1 MATTLAPF
9 QPGLA
14 TGNASSNALTTTGNA
29 NSNGGGALATFTPGI
44 DMNQQAG
51 GNGANGFNGGNNF
64 GTGPL
69 AGVQQMLQQPS
80 VKKAMPIVL
89 MGLAVLL
96 FALLYF
102 WINMPSYRPLMV
114 NMSEA
119 DQQTAM
125 EALKASEF
133 KPVMDPASGQI
144 TVPSNKYHEAR
155 IFLASKGIPKTGNL
169 GMDSLKDQSAMT
181 TSQFMEQ
188 VRYTSAMEQELARTI
203 MQIDSIQQARV
214 HLAMPKQSVFVRDR
228 TPPKASV
235 VITPYAGR
243 SVSQNQ
249 VQALVH
255 LVASSVPLMTPEN
268 VAVVDNQGK
277 LITDSST
284 AASLGQT
291 SAQSQHKQRMEDVYR
306 QRVMQILSPIVGD
319 NNVRSQV
326 NMAMDF
332 TQTEV
337 TTEDFDTRDKGPK
350 TRSEAISED
359 KNSAQEAAGIPGTL
373 SNTPPPAP
381 SATTNSSAA
390 TSAGAGGGTNS
401 TTARSTRNFELDR
414 SVRHVKSATGT
425 IDRLSVAVLINERAP
440 TPGAKDDKGVPG
452 PSTPNPYTEE
462 EITRMQ
468 ELVRGVVGFDEK
480 RGDVVTVVQAK
491 FEPEVVYDLSIP
503 WYKDESLQT
512 YIKSGLLGIVFLAF
526 LMMVIRPAVLRMLGL
541 LKTPEELAA
550 EAAAAEAAAVAAK
563 VALADGELSAE
574 DMSAIQLGEG
584 ETLEDIK
591 AKLKPKKSSIS
602 MEMLDTANTYDD
614 KVALVRMIVAEDTSR
629 VASVLKKMIR
639 IS

>member
-1 MATTLAPF
+1 MATTTLAPF

-14 TGNASSNALTTTGNA
+14 SGGSSSTALATTGAAGSNA
-29 NSNGGGALATFTPGI
+29 GGALATFTPGMDI
-44 DMNQQAG
+44 NTSSGMG
-51 GNGANGFNGGNNF
+51 GAS
-64 GTGPL
+64 GPL
-69 AGVQQMLQQPS
+69 ASIQQLMQQPS
-80 VKKAMPIVL
+80 IKKAMPLIL

-96 FALLYF
+96 FGIIYIL
-102 WINMPSYRPLMV
+102 INMPSYRPLMV

-119 DQQTAM
+119 EQQTAM
-125 EALKASEF
+125 EALRTSEF
-133 KPVMDPASGQI
+133 KPVLDPATGQI
-144 TVPSNKYHEAR
+144 TVPANKYHEAR
-155 IFLASKGIPKTGNL
+155 IFLASKGIPKTGHM

-235 VITPYAGR
+235 IITPHAGR

-277 LITDSST
+277 LITESST
-284 AASLGQT
+284 AATLGLT
-291 SAQSQHKQRMEDVYR
+291 SAQSTHKQKMEDLYR
-306 QRVMQILSPIVGD
+306 VRVTQILAPIVGD

-326 NMAMDF
+326 NMSLDF

-337 TTEDFDTRDKGPK
+337 TTEDFDTREKGPK
-350 TRSEAISED
+350 TRSEALSED
-359 KNSAQEAAGIPGTL
+359 KNSAMEAAGIPGTL

-381 SATTNSSAA
+381 SATTNSAAA
-390 TSAGAGGGTNS
+390 TPAGAGGGASN
-401 TTARSTRNFELDR
+401 TTARSTRNYELDR
-414 SVRHVKSATGT
+414 SVRHVKNATGT
-425 IDRLSVAVLINERAP
+425 MQRLSVAVLINERAP
-440 TPGAKDDKGVPG
+440 TTTKNEKGEVTD
-452 PSTPNPYTEE
+452 SKPNPYTEE

-468 ELVRGVVGFDEK
+468 DLVRGVVGFDEK
-480 RGDVVTVVQAK
+480 RGDVVAVVQAK
-491 FEPEVVYDLSIP
+491 FEPEAVYDLSIP
-503 WYKDESLQT
+503 WYKDETMQT
-512 YIKSGLLGIVFLAF
+512 YIKSGLLGLMFLAF

-541 LKTPEELAA
+541 LKTPAELEA
-550 EAAAAEAAAVAAK
+550 EALAVEEAAK
-563 VALADGELSAE
+563 KQLMADGELSPE
-574 DMSAIQLGEG
+574 DMNAIQLGEG
-584 ETLEDIK
+584 ETLEEIK

-629 VASVLKKMIR
+629 VASVLKKMIKE
-639 IS
+639 S

>member
-1 MATTLAPF
+1 MATTVAPF

-14 TGNASSNALTTTGNA
+14 SAGSSSTALATTGGGNA
-29 NSNGGGALATFTPGI
+29 NAGGALATFTPGMDI
-44 DMNQQAG
+44 HGSQGHG
-51 GNGANGFNGGNNF
+51 GPSSS
-64 GTGPL
+64 GPL
-69 AGVQQMLQQPS
+69 ANVQQMMQQPG
-80 VKKAMPIVL
+80 VKKAMPLIL

-96 FALLYF
+96 FAILYA

-144 TVPSNKYHEAR
+144 TVPSNKYHDAR

-169 GMDSLKDQSAMT
+169 GMESLKDQSAMT

-203 MQIDSIQQARV
+203 MQIDTIQQARV

-243 SVSQNQ
+243 SVSPNQ

-284 AASLGQT
+284 AAALGLT
-291 SAQSQHKQRMEDVYR
+291 SAQSTHKQKMEDVYR
-306 QRVMQILSPIVGD
+306 QRVMQILAPIVGD

-337 TTEDFDTRDKGPK
+337 TTEDFDTREKGPK
-350 TRSEAISED
+350 TRSEAVSED
-359 KNSAQEAAGIPGTL
+359 KNSAMEASGVPGTL

-390 TSAGAGGGTNS
+390 TTAGAGGGSNS
-401 TTARSTRNFELDR
+401 TTARSTRNYELDR
-414 SVRHVKSATGT
+414 SVRHVKNATGT
-425 IDRLSVAVLINERAP
+425 VDRLSVAVLINERAP
-440 TPGAKDDKGVPG
+440 TVTKNEKGEVTD
-452 PSTPNPYTEE
+452 SKPNPYTEE

-468 ELVRGVVGFDEK
+468 DLVRGVVGFDEK

-491 FEPEVVYDLSIP
+491 FEPEAVYDLSIP

-512 YIKSGLLGIVFLAF
+512 YIKSGLLGVVFLAF

-541 LKTPEELAA
+541 LKTPAELEA
-550 EAAAAEAAAVAAK
+550 EAAAA
-563 VALADGELSAE
+563 ALAAEKIALGDGELSPE
-574 DMSAIQLGEG
+574 DMNAIQLGEG
-584 ETLEDIK
+584 ETLEEIK

-629 VASVLKKMIR
+629 VASVLKKMIKVA
-639 IS
+639 

>member
-1 MATTLAPF
+1 MATTTLAPF

-14 TGNASSNALTTTGNA
+14 SGGSSSTALATTGGAGSNA
-29 NSNGGGALATFTPGI
+29 GGALATFTPGMDI
-44 DMNQQAG
+44 NTSSGMG
-51 GNGANGFNGGNNF
+51 GAS
-64 GTGPL
+64 GPL
-69 AGVQQMLQQPS
+69 ASIQQLMQQPS
-80 VKKAMPIVL
+80 VKRAMPLIL

-96 FALLYF
+96 FGIIYIL
-102 WINMPSYRPLMV
+102 INMPSYRPLMIT
-114 NMSEA
+114 MSEA

-125 EALKASEF
+125 EALRTSEF
-133 KPVMDPASGQI
+133 KPVMDPATGQI

-169 GMDSLKDQSAMT
+169 GMESLKDQSAMT

-235 VITPYAGR
+235 IITPHAGR

-277 LITDSST
+277 LITESST
-284 AASLGQT
+284 AATLGLT
-291 SAQSQHKQRMEDVYR
+291 SAQSTHKQKMEELYR
-306 QRVMQILSPIVGD
+306 LRVTQILAPIVGD

-326 NMAMDF
+326 NMSLDF

-350 TRSEAISED
+350 TRSEALSED
-359 KNSAQEAAGIPGTL
+359 KNSAMEAAGIPGTL

-381 SATTNSSAA
+381 SATTDSAA
-390 TSAGAGGGTNS
+390 STPAGTGGGASN
-401 TTARSTRNFELDR
+401 TTARSTRNYELDR
-414 SVRHVKSATGT
+414 SVRHVKNATGT
-425 IDRLSVAVLINERAP
+425 LDRLSVAVLINERAP
-440 TPGAKDDKGVPG
+440 TPGAKDDKGVAG

-468 ELVRGVVGFDEK
+468 NLVRGVVGFDEK

-491 FEPEVVYDLSIP
+491 FEPEAVYDLSIP
-503 WYKDESLQT
+503 WYKDETMQT
-512 YIKSGLLGIVFLAF
+512 YIKSGLLGLMFLAF
-526 LMMVIRPAVLRMLGL
+526 LMLVIRPAVLRMLGL
-541 LKTPEELAA
+541 LKTPAELEA
-550 EAAAAEAAAVAAK
+550 EALALEEATK
-563 VALADGELSAE
+563 KQLLADGELSPE
-574 DMSAIQLGEG
+574 DMNAIQLGEG
-584 ETLEDIK
+584 ETLEEIK

-629 VASVLKKMIR
+629 VASVLKKMIKEA
-639 IS
+639 

>member
-14 TGNASSNALTTTGNA
+14 SAGTGSTALATTGGGNTA
-29 NSNGGGALATFTPGI
+29 SGGALATFTPGMDI
-44 DMNQQAG
+44 NSNSGFSG
-51 GNGANGFNGGNNF
+51 GGS
-64 GTGPL
+64 GPL
-69 AGVQQMLQQPS
+69 ASVQQFLQQPS
-80 VKKAMPIVL
+80 IKKAMPLIL

-96 FALLYF
+96 FGIIYVL
-102 WINMPSYRPLMV
+102 INMPTYRPLMV

-125 EALKASEF
+125 EALRTSEF
-133 KPVMDPASGQI
+133 KPVLDPASGQI
-144 TVPSNKYHEAR
+144 TVPANKYHEAR

-169 GMDSLKDQSAMT
+169 GMESLKDQSAMT

-203 MQIDSIQQARV
+203 MQIDSIQHARV

-228 TPPKASV
+228 TPPKASI
-235 VITPYAGR
+235 VITPHSGR
-243 SVSQNQ
+243 SVSANQ

-277 LITDSST
+277 LITDSSS
-284 AASLGQT
+284 AAILGLT
-291 SAQSQHKQRMEDVYR
+291 SAESQHKQKIEDLYR

-326 NMAMDF
+326 NMALDF

-350 TRSEAISED
+350 TRSEAVSED
-359 KNSAQEAAGIPGTL
+359 NNSAMEAAGIPGTL

-390 TSAGAGGGTNS
+390 TSAGAGGGSNS
-401 TTARSTRNFELDR
+401 KTARSTRNFELDR

-425 IDRLSVAVLINERAP
+425 VERLSVAVLINERAP
-440 TPGAKDDKGVPG
+440 TTTKDEKGQVTD
-452 PSTPNPYTEE
+452 SKPNPYTED

-468 ELVRGVVGFDEK
+468 NLVRGVVGYDEK

-491 FEPEVVYDLSIP
+491 FEPEAVYDLSIP

-512 YIKSGLLGIVFLAF
+512 YIKSGLLGLMFLAF
-526 LMMVIRPAVLRMLGL
+526 LLLVIRPAVLRMLGL
-541 LKTPEELAA
+541 LKTPAELEAEAVAAALAA
-550 EAAAAEAAAVAAK
+550 EK
-563 VALADGELSAE
+563 VAMGDGELSPE
-574 DMSAIQLGEG
+574 DMNAIQLGEG
-584 ETLEDIK
+584 ETLEEIK

-629 VASVLKKMIR
+629 VASVLKKMIK
-639 IS
+639 IA

>member
-1 MATTLAPF
+1 MATTTASFTPA
-9 QPGLA
+9 LA
-14 TGNASSNALTTTGNA
+14 TGGSNSTALATTGGAGSNAS
-29 NSNGGGALATFTPGI
+29 GALATFTPGM
-44 DMNQQAG
+44 DVQQS
-51 GNGANGFNGGNNF
+51 NGNNYS
-64 GTGPL
+64 GGASGGPL
-69 AGVQQMLQQPS
+69 ASVQQMMQQPA
-80 VKKAMPIVL
+80 VKKAMPLIL
-89 MGLAVLL
+89 MGFAVLL
-96 FALLYF
+96 FALLYV

-169 GMDSLKDQSAMT
+169 GMESLKDQSAMT

-203 MQIDSIQQARV
+203 MQIDTIQQARV

-243 SVSQNQ
+243 SVSPNQ

-255 LVASSVPLMTPEN
+255 LVASSVPLMTPDN

-277 LITDSST
+277 LITDSSN
-284 AASLGQT
+284 AAALGLT
-291 SAQSQHKQRMEDVYR
+291 SAQSQHKQKMEDVYR

-326 NMAMDF
+326 NMALDF

-337 TTEDFDTRDKGPK
+337 TTEDFDTREKGPK

-359 KNSAQEAAGIPGTL
+359 KSGAAEAAGIPGTL

-390 TSAGAGGGTNS
+390 TTAGAGGTTNS
-401 TTARSTRNFELDR
+401 TTARSTRNYEIDR
-414 SVRHVKSATGT
+414 SVRHVKNATGT
-425 IDRLSVAVLINERAP
+425 VERLRVAVLINERAP
-440 TPGAKDDKGVPG
+440 TVTKNDKGEVTD
-452 PSTPNPYTEE
+452 SKPNPYSDE

-468 ELVRGVVGFDEK
+468 DLVRGVVGYDEK

-491 FEPEVVYDLSIP
+491 FEPEAVYDLSIP

-512 YIKSGLLGIVFLAF
+512 YIKSGLLGVVFLAF

-541 LKTPEELAA
+541 LKTPAELEA
-550 EAAAAEAAAVAAK
+550 EAAAAEAAAAAAK

-629 VASVLKKMIR
+629 VASVLKKMIKVA
-639 IS
+639 

>member
-1 MATTLAPF
+1 MATTTAPF
-9 QPGLA
+9 TPALA
-14 TGNASSNALTTTGNA
+14 TGGSNSTALATTGGNCSNA
-29 NSNGGGALATFTPGI
+29 GGALATFTPGM
-44 DMNQQAG
+44 DVQQA
-51 GNGANGFNGGNNF
+51 NGNNAYP
-64 GTGPL
+64 GGAGGGGPL
-69 AGVQQMLQQPS
+69 ASVQQMLQQPS
-80 VKKAMPIVL
+80 VKKAMPLIL

-96 FALLYF
+96 FAILYV
-102 WINMPSYRPLMV
+102 WINMPTYRPLMI

-125 EALKASEF
+125 EALKTSEF
-133 KPVMDPASGQI
+133 KPVMDPATGQI

-155 IFLASKGIPKTGNL
+155 IFLASKGIPKTGNT
-169 GMDSLKDQSAMT
+169 GIDSLKDQSAMT

-188 VRYTSAMEQELARTI
+188 VRYTAAMEQELARTI

-235 VITPYAGR
+235 IITPYAGR

-277 LITDSST
+277 LITDSSN
-284 AASLGQT
+284 AAALGLT
-291 SAQSQHKQRMEDVYR
+291 SAQSTHKQKMEDVYR

-326 NMAMDF
+326 NMALDF

-337 TTEDFDTRDKGPK
+337 TTEDFDTREKGPK
-350 TRSEAISED
+350 TRSEALSED
-359 KNSAQEAAGIPGTL
+359 KNGAAEAAGIPGTL

-390 TSAGAGGGTNS
+390 TSAGSGGTTTS
-401 TTARSTRNFELDR
+401 TTARSTRNYELDR
-414 SVRHVKSATGT
+414 SVRHVKNATGT
-425 IDRLSVAVLINERAP
+425 MERLSVAVLINERAP
-440 TPGAKDDKGVPG
+440 TVTKNDKGEVTE
-452 PSTPNPYTEE
+452 SKPNPYTEE

-468 ELVRGVVGFDEK
+468 DLVRGVVGYDEK

-491 FEPEVVYDLSIP
+491 FEPEPVYDLSIP

-512 YIKSGLLGIVFLAF
+512 YIKSGLLGVVFIAF

-541 LKTPEELAA
+541 IKTPAELEA
-550 EAAAAEAAAVAAK
+550 EAAAAAAAAEK
-563 VALADGELSAE
+563 IALADGELSPE
-574 DMSAIQLGEG
+574 DMNAIQLGEG

-602 MEMLDTANTYDD
+602 MEMLDTANSYDD

-629 VASVLKKMIR
+629 VASVLKKMIKQA
-639 IS
+639 

>member
-1 MATTLAPF
+1 MATTTLAPF

-14 TGNASSNALTTTGNA
+14 SGGSSSTALATSGGAGSNA
-29 NSNGGGALATFTPGI
+29 GGALATFTPGMDI
-44 DMNQQAG
+44 NTSSGMG
-51 GNGANGFNGGNNF
+51 GAS
-64 GTGPL
+64 GPL
-69 AGVQQMLQQPS
+69 ASIQQLMQQPS
-80 VKKAMPIVL
+80 VKKAMPLIL

-96 FALLYF
+96 FGIIYIL
-102 WINMPSYRPLMV
+102 INMPSYRPLMIT
-114 NMSEA
+114 MSEA
-119 DQQTAM
+119 DQQTAI
-125 EALKASEF
+125 EALRTSEF
-133 KPVMDPASGQI
+133 KPVLDPATGQI

-155 IFLASKGIPKTGNL
+155 IFLASKGIPKTGHM

-235 VITPYAGR
+235 IITPHAGR

-277 LITDSST
+277 LITESST
-284 AASLGQT
+284 AATLGLT
-291 SAQSQHKQRMEDVYR
+291 SAQSTHKQKMEELYR
-306 QRVMQILSPIVGD
+306 LRVTQILAPIVGD

-326 NMAMDF
+326 NMSLDF

-350 TRSEAISED
+350 TRSEALSED
-359 KNSAQEAAGIPGTL
+359 KNSAMEAAGIPGTL

-381 SATTNSSAA
+381 SATTDSAA
-390 TSAGAGGGTNS
+390 STPAGAGGGASN
-401 TTARSTRNFELDR
+401 TTARSTRNYELDR
-414 SVRHVKSATGT
+414 SVRHVKNATGT
-425 IDRLSVAVLINERAP
+425 LDRLSVAVLINERAP
-440 TPGAKDDKGVPG
+440 TPGAKDDKGVAG

-468 ELVRGVVGFDEK
+468 NLVRGVVGFDEK

-491 FEPEVVYDLSIP
+491 FEPEAVYDLSIP
-503 WYKDESLQT
+503 WYKDETMQT
-512 YIKSGLLGIVFLAF
+512 YIKSGLLGLMFLAF
-526 LMMVIRPAVLRMLGL
+526 LMLVIRPAVLRMLGL
-541 LKTPEELAA
+541 LKTPAELEA
-550 EAAAAEAAAVAAK
+550 EALALEEATK
-563 VALADGELSAE
+563 KQLLADGELSPE
-574 DMSAIQLGEG
+574 DMNAIQLGEG
-584 ETLEDIK
+584 ETLEEIK

-629 VASVLKKMIR
+629 VASVLKKMIKEA
-639 IS
+639 

>member
-1 MATTLAPF
+1 MATTTLAPF

-14 TGNASSNALTTTGNA
+14 SGGSSSTALATSGGAGSNA
-29 NSNGGGALATFTPGI
+29 GGALATFTPGMDI
-44 DMNQQAG
+44 NTSSGMG
-51 GNGANGFNGGNNF
+51 GAS
-64 GTGPL
+64 GPL
-69 AGVQQMLQQPS
+69 ASIEQLMQQPS
-80 VKKAMPIVL
+80 VKRAMPLIL

-96 FALLYF
+96 FGIIYIL
-102 WINMPSYRPLMV
+102 INMPSYRPLMIT
-114 NMSEA
+114 MSEA

-125 EALKASEF
+125 EALRTSEF
-133 KPVMDPASGQI
+133 KPVMDPATGQI

-169 GMDSLKDQSAMT
+169 GMESLKDQSAMT

-235 VITPYAGR
+235 IITPYAGR
-243 SVSQNQ
+243 SVSPNQ

-277 LITDSST
+277 LITESST
-284 AASLGQT
+284 AATLGLT
-291 SAQSQHKQRMEDVYR
+291 SAQSTHKQKMEDLYR
-306 QRVMQILSPIVGD
+306 QRVTQILAPIVGD

-326 NMAMDF
+326 NMSLDF

-337 TTEDFDTRDKGPK
+337 TTEDFDTREKGPK
-350 TRSEAISED
+350 TRSEALSED
-359 KNSAQEAAGIPGTL
+359 KNSAMEAAGIPGTL

-381 SATTNSSAA
+381 SATTNSAA
-390 TSAGAGGGTNS
+390 STPAGAGGGVGN
-401 TTARSTRNFELDR
+401 TTARSTRNYELDR
-414 SVRHVKSATGT
+414 SVRHVKNATGT
-425 IDRLSVAVLINERAP
+425 MQRLSVAVLINERAP
-440 TPGAKDDKGVPG
+440 TVTKNEKGEVTE
-452 PSTPNPYTEE
+452 SKPNPYTEE

-468 ELVRGVVGFDEK
+468 DLVRGVVGFDEK
-480 RGDVVTVVQAK
+480 RGDVVAVVQAK
-491 FEPEVVYDLSIP
+491 FEPEAVYDLSIP
-503 WYKDESLQT
+503 WYKDETMQT
-512 YIKSGLLGIVFLAF
+512 YIKSGLLGLMFLAF
-526 LMMVIRPAVLRMLGL
+526 LMLVIRPAVLRMLGL
-541 LKTPEELAA
+541 LKTPAELEA
-550 EAAAAEAAAVAAK
+550 EALALEEATK
-563 VALADGELSAE
+563 KQLLADGELSPE
-574 DMSAIQLGEG
+574 DMNAIQLGEG
-584 ETLEDIK
+584 ETLEEIK

-629 VASVLKKMIR
+629 VASVLKKMIKEA
-639 IS
+639 

>member
-14 TGNASSNALTTTGNA
+14 SAGSSNTALATTGGGNA
-29 NSNGGGALATFTPGI
+29 NAGGALATFTPGMDI
-44 DMNQQAG
+44 HNSQ
-51 GNGANGFNGGNNF
+51 GNGGAVAS
-64 GTGPL
+64 GPL
-69 AGVQQMLQQPS
+69 AGVQQMMQQPG
-80 VKKAMPIVL
+80 VKKAMPLIL

-96 FALLYF
+96 FALLYA
-102 WINMPSYRPLMV
+102 WINMPNYRPLMV

-169 GMDSLKDQSAMT
+169 GMESLKDQSAMT

-203 MQIDSIQQARV
+203 MQIDTIQQARV

-235 VITPYAGR
+235 IITPYAGR
-243 SVSQNQ
+243 SVSPNQ

-255 LVASSVPLMTPEN
+255 LVASSVPLMTPDN

-277 LITDSST
+277 LITDSSN
-284 AASLGQT
+284 AAALGLT
-291 SAQSQHKQRMEDVYR
+291 SAQSQHKQKMEDVYR

-326 NMAMDF
+326 NMALDF

-337 TTEDFDTRDKGPK
+337 TTEDFDTREKGPK

-359 KNSAQEAAGIPGTL
+359 KSGAAEAAGIPGTL

-390 TSAGAGGGTNS
+390 TSAGAGGTSNS
-401 TTARSTRNFELDR
+401 TTARSTRNYELDR
-414 SVRHVKSATGT
+414 SVRHVKNATGT
-425 IDRLSVAVLINERAP
+425 MERLSVAVLINERAP
-440 TPGAKDDKGVPG
+440 TVTKNDKGEVTD
-452 PSTPNPYTEE
+452 SKPNPYTED

-468 ELVRGVVGFDEK
+468 DLVRGVVGFDEK

-491 FEPEVVYDLSIP
+491 FEPEAVYDLSIP

-512 YIKSGLLGIVFLAF
+512 YIKSGLLGVMFLAF

-541 LKTPEELAA
+541 LKTPAELEA
-550 EAAAAEAAAVAAK
+550 EAAAAEAAAAAAK
-563 VALADGELSAE
+563 VALSDGELSPE
-574 DMSAIQLGEG
+574 DMNAIQLGEG

-629 VASVLKKMIR
+629 VASVLKKMIKVA
-639 IS
+639 

>member
-1 MATTLAPF
+1 MATTTLAPF
-9 QPGLA
+9 QPGIAAGGSSNTALA
-14 TGNASSNALTTTGNA
+14 TTGGAGSNA
-29 NSNGGGALATFTPGI
+29 GGALATFTPGMDI
-44 DMNQQAG
+44 NTSSGMG
-51 GNGANGFNGGNNF
+51 GAS
-64 GTGPL
+64 GPL
-69 AGVQQMLQQPS
+69 ASIQQLMQQPS
-80 VKKAMPIVL
+80 VKRAMPLIL

-96 FALLYF
+96 FGIIYIL
-102 WINMPSYRPLMV
+102 INMPSYRPLMV

-119 DQQTAM
+119 EQQTAM
-125 EALKASEF
+125 EALRTSEF
-133 KPVMDPASGQI
+133 KPVLDPATGQI
-144 TVPSNKYHEAR
+144 TVPANKYHEAR
-155 IFLASKGIPKTGNL
+155 IFLASKGIPKTGHM

-235 VITPYAGR
+235 IITPHAGR

-277 LITDSST
+277 LITESSS
-284 AASLGQT
+284 AATLGLT
-291 SAQSQHKQRMEDVYR
+291 SAQSTHKQKMEDLYR
-306 QRVMQILSPIVGD
+306 QRVTQILAPIVGD

-337 TTEDFDTRDKGPK
+337 TTEDFDTREKGPK
-350 TRSEAISED
+350 TRSEALSED
-359 KNSAQEAAGIPGTL
+359 KNSAMEAAGIPGTL

-381 SATTNSSAA
+381 SATTNSAA
-390 TSAGAGGGTNS
+390 STPAGSGGGVGN
-401 TTARSTRNFELDR
+401 TTARSTRNYELDR
-414 SVRHVKSATGT
+414 SVRHVKNATGT
-425 IDRLSVAVLINERAP
+425 LDRLSVAVLINERAP
-440 TPGAKDDKGVPG
+440 TPGAKDDKGVAG

-468 ELVRGVVGFDEK
+468 NLVRGVVGFDEK

-503 WYKDESLQT
+503 WYKDETMQT
-512 YIKSGLLGIVFLAF
+512 YIKSGLLGLMFLAF
-526 LMMVIRPAVLRMLGL
+526 LMLVIRPAVLRMLGL
-541 LKTPEELAA
+541 LKTPAELEA
-550 EAAAAEAAAVAAK
+550 EALAVEEAAK
-563 VALADGELSAE
+563 KQLMADGELSPE
-574 DMSAIQLGEG
+574 DMNAIQLGEG
-584 ETLEDIK
+584 ETLEEIK

-629 VASVLKKMIR
+629 VASVLKKMIKE
-639 IS
+639 S

>member
-1 MATTLAPF
+1 MATTTAPF

-14 TGNASSNALTTTGNA
+14 TSGSGSTALTTTGG
-29 NSNGGGALATFTPGI
+29 SNTGSALSTFTPGTGTEPY
-44 DMNQQAG
+44 AG
-51 GNGANGFNGGNNF
+51 SGALTNSGGAM
-64 GTGPL
+64 GSGPL
-69 AGVQQMLQQPS
+69 ASIQQALQQPA
-80 VKKAMPIVL
+80 VKRAMPIIL
-89 MGLAVLL
+89 ISLAILL
-96 FALLYF
+96 FGILYYM
-102 WINMPSYRPLMV
+102 INLPSYRPLMV

-133 KPVMDPASGQI
+133 KPVLDPNSGQI

-155 IFLASKGIPKTGNL
+155 IFLASKGLPKTGNL
-169 GMDSLKDQSAMT
+169 GIDSLKDQSAMT

-188 VRYTSAMEQELARTI
+188 VRYTAAMEQELARTI
-203 MQIDSIQQARV
+203 MQIDSIHQARV

-235 VITPYAGR
+235 IITPHPGR

-284 AASLGQT
+284 AAALGLT
-291 SAQSQHKQRMEDVYR
+291 SAQSQHKQKMEDVYR

-326 NMAMDF
+326 NMSLDF
-332 TQTEV
+332 TQTET

-350 TRSEAISED
+350 TRSEAVSED
-359 KNSAQEAAGIPGTL
+359 KNSALEAEGIPGTL

-381 SATTNSSAA
+381 SATTNSASA
-390 TSAGAGGGTNS
+390 TSAGAGSGKTS
-401 TTARSTRNFELDR
+401 STARSTRNYEIDR
-414 SVRHVKSATGT
+414 SVRHTRNATGT
-425 IDRLSVAVLINERAP
+425 VERLSVAVLINERAP
-440 TPGAKDDKGVPG
+440 LAGVKNEKGEV
-452 PSTPNPYTEE
+452 SESKPNPYTEE

-468 ELVRGVVGFDEK
+468 DLVRGVIGYNEA

-491 FEPEVVYDLSIP
+491 FEPETVYDLSIP
-503 WYKDESLQT
+503 WYKDESMQT
-512 YIKSGLLGIVFLAF
+512 YIKSGLLGTVFLAF
-526 LMMVIRPAVLRMLGL
+526 LMLVIRPAVLRMLGL
-541 LKTPEELAA
+541 LKTPDELAA
-550 EAAAAEAAAVAAK
+550 EAAAAAEAAK
-563 VALADGELSAE
+563 QKALADGELSPE

-629 VASVLKKMIR
+629 VASVLKKMIKVA
-639 IS
+639 

>member
-1 MATTLAPF
+1 MANTLAPF

-14 TGNASSNALTTTGNA
+14 TGNAGSTGSNALTTTGG
-29 NSNGGGALATFTPGI
+29 NSNAGGSLATFTPGMDI
-44 DMNQQAG
+44 NQQSG
-51 GNGANGFNGGNNF
+51 GNYGNNGNNNF
-64 GTGPL
+64 GTGPM
-69 AGVQQMLQQPS
+69 AGVQNMLQQPS
-80 VKKAMPIVL
+80 VKKAMPLIL

-96 FALLYF
+96 FALIYV

-133 KPVMDPASGQI
+133 KPLLDPSSGQI

-155 IFLASKGIPKTGNL
+155 IFLASKGLPKTGNM
-169 GMDSLKDQSAMT
+169 GIDSLKDQSAMT

-188 VRYTSAMEQELARTI
+188 VRYTAAMEQELARTI

-284 AASLGQT
+284 AAALGLT
-291 SAQSQHKQRMEDVYR
+291 SAQSQHKQKMEDVYR
-306 QRVMQILSPIVGD
+306 QRVMQILAPIVGD

-337 TTEDFDTRDKGPK
+337 TTEDFDTREKGPK
-350 TRSEAISED
+350 TRSEALSED
-359 KNSAQEAAGIPGTL
+359 KNSAQEAAGIPGSL

-381 SATTNSSAA
+381 SATTNSAA
-390 TSAGAGGGTNS
+390 STTAGTGAGTNS
-401 TTARSTRNFELDR
+401 TTARSTRNYELDR
-414 SVRHVKSATGT
+414 SVRHVKNATGT
-425 IDRLSVAVLINERAP
+425 VDRLSVAVLINERAP
-440 TPGAKDDKGVPG
+440 TVTKNDKGEVTE
-452 PSTPNPYTEE
+452 SKPNPYTEE

-480 RGDVVTVVQAK
+480 RGDVVSVVQAK
-491 FEPEVVYDLSIP
+491 FEPETVYDLSIP
-503 WYKDESLQT
+503 WYKDESMQT
-512 YIKSGLLGIVFLAF
+512 YIKSGLLGVMFLAF

-550 EAAAAEAAAVAAK
+550 EAAAAEEAAAAAK
-563 VALADGELSAE
+563 IALADGELSAE

-639 IS
+639 VS

>member
-1 MATTLAPF
+1 MATTTLAPF

-14 TGNASSNALTTTGNA
+14 SGGSSSTALATSGGAGSNA
-29 NSNGGGALATFTPGI
+29 GGALATFTPGMDI
-44 DMNQQAG
+44 NTSSGMG
-51 GNGANGFNGGNNF
+51 GAS
-64 GTGPL
+64 GPL
-69 AGVQQMLQQPS
+69 ASIQQLMQQPS
-80 VKKAMPIVL
+80 IKKAMPLIL

-96 FALLYF
+96 FGIIYIL
-102 WINMPSYRPLMV
+102 INMPSYRPLMIT
-114 NMSEA
+114 MSEA

-125 EALKASEF
+125 EALRTSEF
-133 KPVMDPASGQI
+133 KPVMDPATGQI

-169 GMDSLKDQSAMT
+169 GMESLKDQSAMT

-235 VITPYAGR
+235 IITPYAGR

-277 LITDSST
+277 LITESST
-284 AASLGQT
+284 AATLGLT
-291 SAQSQHKQRMEDVYR
+291 SAQSTHKQKMEELYR
-306 QRVMQILSPIVGD
+306 LRVTQILAPIVGD

-326 NMAMDF
+326 NMSLDF

-350 TRSEAISED
+350 TRSEALSED
-359 KNSAQEAAGIPGTL
+359 KNSAMEAAGIPGTL

-381 SATTNSSAA
+381 SATTDSAA
-390 TSAGAGGGTNS
+390 STPAGTGGGASN
-401 TTARSTRNFELDR
+401 TTARSTRNYELDR
-414 SVRHVKSATGT
+414 SVRHVKNATGT
-425 IDRLSVAVLINERAP
+425 LDRLSVAVLINERAP
-440 TPGAKDDKGVPG
+440 TPGAKDDKGVAG

-468 ELVRGVVGFDEK
+468 NLVRGVVGFDEK

-491 FEPEVVYDLSIP
+491 FEPEAVYDLSIP
-503 WYKDESLQT
+503 WYKDETMQT
-512 YIKSGLLGIVFLAF
+512 YIKSGLLGLMFLAF
-526 LMMVIRPAVLRMLGL
+526 LMLVIRPAVLRMLGL
-541 LKTPEELAA
+541 LKTPAELEA
-550 EAAAAEAAAVAAK
+550 EALALEEATK
-563 VALADGELSAE
+563 KQLLADGELSPE
-574 DMSAIQLGEG
+574 DMNAIQLGEG
-584 ETLEDIK
+584 ETLEEIK

-629 VASVLKKMIR
+629 VASVLKKMIKEA
-639 IS
+639 

>member
-1 MATTLAPF
+1 MATTTLAPF

-14 TGNASSNALTTTGNA
+14 SGGSSSTALATTGGAGSNA
-29 NSNGGGALATFTPGI
+29 GGALATFTPGMDI
-44 DMNQQAG
+44 NTSSGMG
-51 GNGANGFNGGNNF
+51 GAS
-64 GTGPL
+64 GPL
-69 AGVQQMLQQPS
+69 ASIQQLMQQPS
-80 VKKAMPIVL
+80 IKKAMPLIL

-96 FALLYF
+96 FGIIYIL
-102 WINMPSYRPLMV
+102 INMPSYRPLMV

-119 DQQTAM
+119 EQQTAM
-125 EALKASEF
+125 EALRTSEF
-133 KPVMDPASGQI
+133 KPVLDPATGQI

-155 IFLASKGIPKTGNL
+155 IFLASKGIPKTGHM

-235 VITPYAGR
+235 IITPHAGR

-277 LITDSST
+277 LITESST
-284 AASLGQT
+284 AATLGLT
-291 SAQSQHKQRMEDVYR
+291 SAQSTHKQKMEDLYR
-306 QRVMQILSPIVGD
+306 VRVTQILAPIVGD

-326 NMAMDF
+326 NMSLDF

-337 TTEDFDTRDKGPK
+337 TTEDFDTREKGPK
-350 TRSEAISED
+350 TRSEALSED
-359 KNSAQEAAGIPGTL
+359 KKSAMEAEGIPGTL

-381 SATTNSSAA
+381 SATTNSAAA
-390 TSAGAGGGTNS
+390 TPAGSGGGASN
-401 TTARSTRNFELDR
+401 TTARSTRNYELDR
-414 SVRHVKSATGT
+414 SVRHVKNATGT
-425 IDRLSVAVLINERAP
+425 VDRLSVAVLINERAP
-440 TPGAKDDKGVPG
+440 TPGAKDDKGVAG

-468 ELVRGVVGFDEK
+468 NLVRGVVGFDEK

-491 FEPEVVYDLSIP
+491 FEPEAVYDLSIP
-503 WYKDESLQT
+503 WYKDETMQT
-512 YIKSGLLGIVFLAF
+512 YIKSGLLGLMFLAF
-526 LMMVIRPAVLRMLGL
+526 LMLVIRPAVLRMLGL
-541 LKTPEELAA
+541 LKTPAELEAEALAA
-550 EAAAAEAAAVAAK
+550 EEAAK
-563 VALADGELSAE
+563 KQMLADGELSPE
-574 DMSAIQLGEG
+574 DMNAIQLGEG
-584 ETLEDIK
+584 ETLEEIK

-629 VASVLKKMIR
+629 VASVLKKMIKEA
-639 IS
+639 

>member
-1 MATTLAPF
+1 MATTTLAPF

-14 TGNASSNALTTTGNA
+14 SGGSSSTALATSGGAGSNA
-29 NSNGGGALATFTPGI
+29 GGALATFTPGMDI
-44 DMNQQAG
+44 NTSSGMG
-51 GNGANGFNGGNNF
+51 GAS
-64 GTGPL
+64 GPL
-69 AGVQQMLQQPS
+69 ASIQQLMQQPS
-80 VKKAMPIVL
+80 VKRAMPLIL

-96 FALLYF
+96 FGIIYIL
-102 WINMPSYRPLMV
+102 INMPSYRPLMIT
-114 NMSEA
+114 MSEA

-125 EALKASEF
+125 EALRTSEF
-133 KPVMDPASGQI
+133 KPVMDPATGQI

-169 GMDSLKDQSAMT
+169 GMESLKDQSAMT

-235 VITPYAGR
+235 IITPHAGR

-277 LITDSST
+277 LITESST
-284 AASLGQT
+284 AATLGLT
-291 SAQSQHKQRMEDVYR
+291 SAQSTHKQKMEELYR
-306 QRVMQILSPIVGD
+306 LRVTQILAPIVGD

-326 NMAMDF
+326 NMSLDF

-350 TRSEAISED
+350 TRSEALSED
-359 KNSAQEAAGIPGTL
+359 KNSAMEAAGIPGTL

-381 SATTNSSAA
+381 SATTDSAA
-390 TSAGAGGGTNS
+390 STPAGTGGGASN
-401 TTARSTRNFELDR
+401 TTARSTRNYELDR
-414 SVRHVKSATGT
+414 SVRHVKNATGT
-425 IDRLSVAVLINERAP
+425 LDRLSVAVLINERAP
-440 TPGAKDDKGVPG
+440 TPGAKDDKGVAG

-468 ELVRGVVGFDEK
+468 NLVRGVVGFDEK

-491 FEPEVVYDLSIP
+491 FEPEAVYDLSIP
-503 WYKDESLQT
+503 WYKDETMQT
-512 YIKSGLLGIVFLAF
+512 YIKSGLLGLMFLAF
-526 LMMVIRPAVLRMLGL
+526 LMLVIRPAVLRMLGL
-541 LKTPEELAA
+541 LKTPAELEA
-550 EAAAAEAAAVAAK
+550 EALALEEATK
-563 VALADGELSAE
+563 KQLLADGELSPE
-574 DMSAIQLGEG
+574 DMNAIQLGEG
-584 ETLEDIK
+584 ETLEEIK

-629 VASVLKKMIR
+629 VASVLKKMIKEA
-639 IS
+639 